1 MTTQRQ
7 LTREAALRLHA
18 QAWQDRKA
26 NRISVSELA
35 ASRTRALLAGA
46 READIARIEGR
57 GRGTT

>member
-1 MTTQRQ
+1 MTERQ
-7 LTREAALRLHA
+7 LTKERALQLHA

-46 READIARIEGR
+46 SEREIARIEGQ
-57 GRGTT
+57 GRMPIQ